1 MSGNPAGTGQ
11 VYDVAVIGAGPA
23 GLAAAVAAA
32 ERGRTV
38 AVVDAGEAPGGQ
50 FWRHPSETVWPRYDG
65 RGQHAWRVYT
75 DLRRRFDA
83 AIARKAVTYLPGRQ
97 VWFLSRQNG
106 GFQVRMNPATASHGR
121 GTGLL
126 RSDRLVLCTGAYDRQ
141 LPVPGWD
148 LPGVMSAGGVQA
160 FVKANGVSPGRRVVV
175 AGTGPFLLPVAAS
188 VARAG
193 GTVVAV
199 CEAASLTGWLPQ
211 LRTAL
216 RSPAKLGEAA
226 EYAATFA
233 RHRIRWRTRTV
244 VTEVLGGERVTGVR
258 LSRVDG
264 QGRVLPGRDTILSD
278 IDVVGFGWG
287 FTPQLELAV
296 ALGART
302 RVDVDGSVVGVVDQ
316 RQATD
321 VPGLF
326 LAGELTGVGGA
337 LLAVAEGTVAGASA
351 GGAPDPHPALARKI
365 RRYREFAAAMH
376 TAHPVPPGWESWLTP
391 DTLVCRCEEVPY
403 EHVRAARTELG
414 AGDTRSLKS
423 FTRTGMGWCQGR
435 ICGFA
440 AGCLATSDTGQRAG
454 RAAEGALKRPLAA
467 PVRLGDLAEL
477 PTIDRERT

>member
-1 MSGNPAGTGQ
+1 M
-11 VYDVAVIGAGPA
+11 VGAGPA
-23 GLAAAVAAA
+23 GLAAAVAAV
-32 ERGRTV
+32 ERGRKV
-38 AVVDAGEAPGGQ
+38 VVVDAGEQPGGQ
-50 FWRHPSETVWPRYDG
+50 FWRHPNEVARPGYDG
-65 RGQHAWRVYT
+65 RGQHAWPVYT
-75 DLRRRFDA
+75 RLRSRFDA
-83 AIARKAVTYLPGRQ
+83 AVAREAVTYRPGRQ
-97 VWFLSRQNG
+97 VWMVSRKG
-106 GFQVRMNPATASHGR
+106 TGFEVRTTPTTAAHGR
-121 GTGLL
+121 GTDVLEC
-126 RSDRLVLCTGAYDRQ
+126 DRLVLCTGAYDRQ

-193 GTVVAV
+193 ATVAAV
-199 CEAASLTGWLPQ
+199 CESASLTGWLPH
-211 LRTAL
+211 LRSAV

-244 VTEVLGGERVTGVR
+244 VTEVLGSERVTGVR
-258 LSRVDG
+258 LSRVDAA
-264 QGRVLPGRDTILSD
+264 GRVLPGRDTVLTD
-278 IDVVGFGWG
+278 VDVVGFGWG
-287 FTPQLELAV
+287 FTPQLELAT

-302 RVDVDGSVVGVVDQ
+302 RVDVDGSLVGVVDD

-351 GGAPDPHPALARKI
+351 AGAPSPDAALVRDI
-365 RRYREFAAAMH
+365 RRHRDFAAAMH
-376 TAHPVPPGWESWLTP
+376 TAHPVPAGWESWLTP

-403 EHVRAARTELG
+403 ERVRQARTELG
-414 AGDTRSLKS
+414 ADDARGLKS

-440 AGCLATSDTGQRAG
+440 AGCLSTSDTGQSAG
-454 RAAEGALKRPLAA
+454 HATSGAVKRPLAA
-467 PVRLGDLAEL
+467 PVRIGDLAEL
-477 PTIDRERT
+477 PTTDREGT